1 MQQLRVCVSQLNIL
15 CATTKTWHS
24 HINEQGFFKKQQTSD
39 KAMVVIQGRHT
50 GSKDRKRYIK
60 VLEMTSYSAKQRYF
74 FLYT

>member
-1 MQQLRVCVSQLNIL
+1 
-15 CATTKTWHS
+15 
-24 HINEQGFFKKQQTSD
+24 
-39 KAMVVIQGRHT
+39 MVVIQGRHT